1 MDANRTMDAFG
12 IWLTRKEQLEDQKER
27 EESRIKRN
35 CTMITDLQNSLSRDP
50 GVAASVYIAE
60 IELLRAELADMEAS
74 LMAIDNTLKAIEM
87 KRSEE
92 VEAYDDADRW
102 ERFLLY
108 NGTIQEKLACID
120 RDRRIIV
127 QLGKEID
134 RLQIDPSVRDVLDN
148 RQT

>member
-1 MDANRTMDAFG
+1 
-12 IWLTRKEQLEDQKER
+12 
-27 EESRIKRN
+27 
-35 CTMITDLQNSLSRDP
+35 
-50 GVAASVYIAE
+50 
-60 IELLRAELADMEAS
+60 
-74 LMAIDNTLKAIEM
+74 MAIDNTLKAIEM

>member
-1 MDANRTMDAFG
+1 
-12 IWLTRKEQLEDQKER
+12 
-27 EESRIKRN
+27 
-35 CTMITDLQNSLSRDP
+35 MITDLQNSLSGDP
-50 GVAASVYIAE
+50 GAGASVYIAE
-60 IELLRAELADMEAS
+60 IELLRAELADMKAS
-74 LMAIDNTLKAIEM
+74 LMAVDKTLKAIEM

-92 VEAYDDADRW
+92 VEAYDNVDKW

-134 RLQIDPSVRDVLDN
+134 RLQIDPSVCGILDN
-148 RQT
+148 RRT

>member
-1 MDANRTMDAFG
+1 MDAFD
-12 IWLTRKEQLEDQKER
+12 IWLTRKEELANQKAR
-27 EESRIKRN
+27 EESRFKRN
-35 CTMITDLQNSLSRDP
+35 CTMITDLQNSLSGDP
-50 GVAASVYIAE
+50 GAGASVYIAE
-60 IELLRAELADMEAS
+60 IELLRAELADMKAS
-74 LMAIDNTLKAIEM
+74 LMAVDKTLKAIEM

-92 VEAYDDADRW
+92 VEAYDNVDKW

-134 RLQIDPSVRDVLDN
+134 RLQIDPSVCGILDN
-148 RQT
+148 RRT